1 MLRLTA
7 CLHPGV
13 VRALTGLRAEE
24 FARLLPAFTQAYT
37 AARQQAWAKRVR
49 RRQPGGGCTG
59 HLPTPETKLLFI
71 LVYVR
76 HYPLQ
81 HLQGLLFGISQPQAC
96 AWIHTLLPVLEA
108 ALGQVVTLPARP
120 TATLADL
127 QARCPDLQL
136 LLDATERPIRR
147 PQDRQ
152 RRLDC
157 YSGKRRR
164 HTIKNTLLTDVQGRR
179 ILYVGTTAPGTT
191 HDKTLLQEDDPP
203 FPPDSHALADLGYAG
218 YRHPTLCLSLPPPKP
233 KGQPFPPETLAARAD
248 HHRHRARVEHAIGRM
263 KVHRIVSDIYRN
275 LTKGMDDQVL
285 IVAAGLVNLKAS
297 RPYRSIQPLN

>member
-1 MLRLTA
+1 M
-7 CLHPGV
+7 H
-13 VRALTGLRAEE
+13 ALTGLRAEE
-24 FARLLPAFTQAYT
+24 FAQLLPAFTTAYA
-37 AARQQAWAKRVR
+37 AARQRAGRERVR

-59 HLPTPETKLLFI
+59 HLPMPAAKLLFI

-108 ALGQVVTLPARP
+108 ALGQVVVLPARP
-120 TATLADL
+120 TETLAAL
-127 QARCPDLQL
+127 QDRCPDLQF

-164 HTIKNTLLTDVQGRR
+164 HTIKNTILTDAQGRR
-179 ILYVGTTAPGTT
+179 ILFVGTTAPGTT
-191 HDKTLLQEDDPP
+191 HDKTLLQEDAPP
-203 FPPDSHALADLGYAG
+203 FPPDSSALADLGYAG
-218 YRHPTLCLSLPPPKP
+218 YHQPTLCLSLPPPKP
-233 KGQPFPPETLAARAD
+233 KGLPFPPETLAARAR
-248 HHRHRARVEHAIGRM
+248 HHRHRARVEHAIGRL

-275 LTKGMDDQVL
+275 LTNGMDDRVL
-285 IVAAGLVNLKAS
+285 IVAAGLVNLKAH
-297 RPYRSIQPLN
+297 RPYRPIQSLS